1 MLTSVAT
8 RVMADGRNA
17 VQTFFWRSTKHN
29 DGVKFIKSK
38 RTYMFERKLKSMRIA
53 DENTNKS
60 KF

>member
-8 RVMADGRNA
+8 RVMAGRINA
-17 VQTFFWRSTKHN
+17 VPTFFWRTTKN
-29 DGVKFIKSK
+29 TEGVKFIKSK

-53 DENTNKS
+53 DENINKS